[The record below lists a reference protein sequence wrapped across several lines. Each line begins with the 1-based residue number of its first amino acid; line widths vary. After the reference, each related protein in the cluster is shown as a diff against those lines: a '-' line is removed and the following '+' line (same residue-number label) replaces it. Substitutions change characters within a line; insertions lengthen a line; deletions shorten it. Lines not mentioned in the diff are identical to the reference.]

1 MNASDLPPTGREP
14 CIPSETADLIAM
26 TEAASNP
33 AVRPAKAMV
42 LAAGRGKRMRPITAT
57 TPKPLVEVLGRSLI
71 DRVFDRLIEAGV
83 GTAVVNVHYLADLV
97 EIHVGKRR
105 DLEVI
110 VSDERDRLLDT
121 GGGVVKALSHL
132 GDRPFYHLNSDSIWI
147 EGVAAN
153 LPALADGW
161 DGTRMDGLLLLA
173 PTVGSVG
180 YSGVGDFE
188 MAGDGRLTR
197 RRERTVAPFV
207 YAGAAIL
214 SPAVFAGRSSEPFS
228 LNRIF
233 DELIVEGR
241 LYGLRLEGT
250 WLHVGTPEAIGQA
263 ERTILTSAE

>member
-1 MNASDLPPTGREP
+1 
-14 CIPSETADLIAM
+14 
-26 TEAASNP
+26 
-33 AVRPAKAMV
+33 MV

-71 DRVFDRLIEAGV
+71 DRVFDRLVEAGV
-83 GTAVVNVHYLADLV
+83 TTAVVNVHYLPDLI
-97 EIHVGKRR
+97 EIRVAKRQ
-105 DLEVI
+105 DIKVI
-110 VSDERDRLLDT
+110 VSDERERLLDT
-121 GGGVVKALSHL
+121 GGGVVKALPHL
-132 GDRPFYHLNSDSIWI
+132 GDQPFYHLNSDSIWI
-147 EGVAAN
+147 EGVAPN
-153 LPALADGW
+153 LPALADAW
-161 DGTRMDGLLLLA
+161 DGDRMDGILLLA

-188 MAGDGRLTR
+188 MSGDGRLTR

-214 SPAVFAGRSSEPFS
+214 SPSVFEGRAAEPFS

-233 DELIVEGR
+233 DELIGKGR

-263 ERTILTSAE
+263 ERTIKTSAE

>member
-1 MNASDLPPTGREP
+1 
-14 CIPSETADLIAM
+14 M
-26 TEAASNP
+26 TEAVSSP
-33 AVRPAKAMV
+33 AARPAKAMV

-71 DRVFDRLIEAGV
+71 DRVFDRLVEAGV
-83 GTAVVNVHYLADLV
+83 TTAVVNVHYLPDLI
-97 EIHVGKRR
+97 EIRVAKRQ
-105 DLEVI
+105 DIKVI
-110 VSDERDRLLDT
+110 VSDERERLLDT
-121 GGGVVKALSHL
+121 GGGVVKALPHL
-132 GDRPFYHLNSDSIWI
+132 GDQPFYHLNSDSIWI
-147 EGVAAN
+147 EGVAPN
-153 LPALADGW
+153 LPALADAW
-161 DGTRMDGLLLLA
+161 DGDRMDGILLLA

-188 MAGDGRLTR
+188 MSGDGRLTR

-214 SPAVFAGRSSEPFS
+214 SPSVFEGRAAEPFS

-233 DELIVEGR
+233 DELIGKGR

-263 ERTILTSAE
+263 ERTIKTSAE